1 MLRIF
6 RPRRSSPISDGI
18 VELKA
23 QAVGVVFEKLAMS
36 NARIRSKMTA
46 QRADHQMLIGFP
58 RFLGGDPRAVAANV
72 DGLGHLEIAAIGE
85 RQTNEH
91 PLRDAFFGALT

>member
-1 MLRIF
+1 M
-6 RPRRSSPISDGI
+6 
-18 VELKA
+18 A
-23 QAVGVVFEKLAMS
+23 
-36 NARIRSKMTA
+36 A

-58 RFLGGDPRAVAANV
+58 GFFGADTRAVAANV

-91 PLRDAFFGALT
+91 PLGDAFFGALT